1 MVGDGQRITVSSI
14 AELELAL
21 EVGAPQ
27 IIGKCTFRQRRAARA
42 VARPAAALDQAVAVE
57 HRVNGAFGGN
67 LDVSVEATHQQFAD
81 LAGAPVRL
89 LALQPDDQGLELLRE
104 LVGVTYRPPGAVAQR
119 LEPVLLVAIENLV
132 AGLAGNA
139 ELPADLGHG
148 FPIQKPG
155 DKTKALF
162 HYRTRFPRHLHL
174 PQNKNGKCNPCVRY
188 VLSPMSRAAHRP
200 TKSCKTIA
208 KFFLFGISRRIFR
221 ASFKRFGEVY
231 RRSSYG

>member
-27 IIGKCTFRQRRAARA
+27 IIGKRTFRQRRAARA

-89 LALQPDDQGLELLRE
+89 LALQPDDQGLDLLRE
-104 LVGVTYRPPGAVAQR
+104 LVGVTYRAAWSGR
-119 LEPVLLVAIENLV
+119 S
-132 AGLAGNA
+132 
-139 ELPADLGHG
+139 
-148 FPIQKPG
+148 
-155 DKTKALF
+155 T
-162 HYRTRFPRHLHL
+162 PRARA
-174 PQNKNGKCNPCVRY
+174 PCSDRKSCSRSCGKCRTPGTPRSWLPHPEAGRQNEGALPLPNS
-188 VLSPMSRAAHRP
+188 LS
-200 TKSCKTIA
+200 T
-208 KFFLFGISRRIFR
+208 
-221 ASFKRFGEVY
+221 ASTPPAEQKRKV
-231 RRSSYG
+231 